1 MSSFMLPTSLSGF
14 YPHATSRITLR
25 TTPIP
30 PNPVQITKPVD
41 LQTNTTVQLVVVV
54 VAVVEDILTLLICT
68 LNVKFAIK
76 MVTLL

>member
-14 YPHATSRITLR
+14 YRHATSRTLR